1 MSKAEI
7 RKCAVC
13 ELELEVLSSYRS
25 FWRQRFE
32 FNVIANTK
40 LIKSDG
46 YSSDEIVY
54 SGELCLDCYHDY
66 RTFVKKSRKQRTAS
80 QSRTIH

>member
-7 RKCAVC
+7 RKCDVC
-13 ELELEVLSSYRS
+13 ELELEVTSTYRS

-32 FNVIANTK
+32 FNVVAKTK

-46 YSSDEIVY
+46 YSADEIVY
-54 SGELCLDCYHDY
+54 NGELCLDCYHDY
-66 RTFVKKSRKQRTAS
+66 RTFVKKARKTRKAKS
-80 QSRTIH
+80 